1 MFDIIGYWGV
11 LTLSLITPL
20 VVLVWIFCGVS
31 QGRIKELG
39 GAPVPLFT
47 AVDKFMDKPAVG
59 VLVIG
64 GCIFGVIMSFIWA
77 CGAILSV
84 EGWRTFIGF
93 HSNFAEM
100 VSPVSGYLLTIV
112 AFLIVYDIMLKG
124 YVKVTKLVN
133 KLEEKAE

>member
-1 MFDIIGYWGV
+1 MFDVIGYWGV

-39 GAPVPLFT
+39 GAPVPLF
-47 AVDKFMDKPAVG
+47 ASVDNLMDKPAVG
-59 VLVIG
+59 VTVIG

-77 CGAILSV
+77 TGAIV
-84 EGWRTFIGF
+84 GAEDWATFIGF

-100 VSPVSGYLLTIV
+100 ASPVSGYLLTIV
-112 AFLIVYDIMLKG
+112 ALLVVYDIMLKG

-133 KLEEKAE
+133 KLEDKVE